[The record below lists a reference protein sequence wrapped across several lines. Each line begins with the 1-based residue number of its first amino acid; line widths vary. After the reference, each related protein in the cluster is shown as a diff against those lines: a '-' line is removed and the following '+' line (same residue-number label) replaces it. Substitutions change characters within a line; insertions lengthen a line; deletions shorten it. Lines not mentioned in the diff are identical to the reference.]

1 MKVILA
7 AMALLASGAAL
18 AEGPDVSQDPMGM
31 TGQLV
36 FLGGFLV
43 IFYFLLWRPQ
53 SKRQKEHKNLMG
65 NLAAGDEVITAG
77 GMLGKVIKVTEEYV
91 VIEVAANIQFPV
103 QKVAVTAV
111 LPKGTIK
118 EVKA

>member
-1 MKVILA
+1 MKAILA
-7 AMALLASGAAL
+7 LMAAATPSLAL
-18 AEGPDVSQDPMGM
+18 AEGAPVSSDPMGM
-31 TGQLV
+31 TGQLI

-53 SKRQKEHKNLMG
+53 SKRQKEHKNLISA
-65 NLAAGDEVITAG
+65 LAKNDEVVTAG
-77 GMLGKVIKVTEEYV
+77 GMLGKVTKVTDDFV
-91 VIEVAANIQFPV
+91 VIEVSDGVQFPV

>member
-1 MKVILA
+1 MKS
-7 AMALLASGAAL
+7 LLALVALFTPAVAL
-18 AEGPDVSQDPMGM
+18 AEPTEGAMGAM
-31 TGQLV
+31 GQII

-53 SKRQKEHKNLMG
+53 SKRQKEHKNLMSG
-65 NLAAGDEVITAG
+65 LANGDEVVTAG
-77 GMLGKVIKVTEEYV
+77 GILGKVIKVGEEFIM
-91 VIEVAANIQFPV
+91 IEIADGVQFPV

>member
-1 MKVILA
+1 MK
-7 AMALLASGAAL
+7 ALLALIAVAPSIAL
-18 AEGPDVSQDPMGM
+18 AEG
-31 TGQLV
+31 GQPAMAMDGAIGWIYLI
-36 FLGGFLV
+36 GFAA

-53 SKRQKEHKNLMG
+53 SKRQKEHKNLVE
-65 NLAAGDEVITAG
+65 NLAKNDEVVTAG
-77 GMLGKVIKVTEEYV
+77 GMLGKVVKVTEEFA
-91 VIEVAANIQFPV
+91 VIEVADGVQFPV